1 MASIF
6 TLENIE
12 DFSEKLNID
21 ELYEKKRQYDLG
33 KLALY
38 NKILNRI
45 HVRIKTTSRQ
55 KVDEQF
61 CWFVVPELIIGVPKY
76 DQASCIAYLMDKLKE
91 NGFNVRYIHPN
102 TLFISWVHWVPSYVR
117 TELKKKTGI
126 IIDEYGQKVD
136 DGNDNNNN
144 NNNNSLGLTLNRNS
158 NKLRLEDK
166 NPNDFL
172 INIKNPND
180 NQNPENLLKQ
190 KKNYTPITSYKPTGN
205 FVYNEDLLNKI
216 EDKFL

>member
-126 IIDEYGQKVD
+126 IIDEYGQKVE

-144 NNNNSLGLTLNRNS
+144 NNNSLGFTLNRNS